1 MLKNKFKQSIIKN
14 SIIKNSLFISF
25 TLAGSLALLQGCVPV
40 AVIATPAVILGSN
53 AVSTNQSAESQTHD
67 FSIKL
72 EIIRIVN
79 ADKTLKN
86 NSNIES
92 AVFNNIVLL
101 LGQVPSQEIRN
112 AFIKKVS
119 KIKHV
124 ALVYDELTIEPV
136 VPISTYA
143 NDTWITTKVKSRL
156 VGKVNPTHFKIITQ
170 KGVVYLMAVTT
181 KSDGKIASEIASKT
195 NGVKKVI
202 EIYAYIKEEPKT
214 ENNAKIVTHDKS
226 NKSEK

>member
-1 MLKNKFKQSIIKN
+1 MLKNTLNQSYK
-14 SIIKNSLFISF
+14 SILKKTIFISI
-25 TLAGSLALLQGCVPV
+25 TLASSLTLLQGCVPV
-40 AVIATPAVILGSN
+40 AVVATPAVVLGSN
-53 AVSTNQSAESQTHD
+53 SISTNQSAESQTHD
-67 FSIKL
+67 FGIKL
-72 EIIRIVN
+72 EIIKIIN
-79 ADKTLKN
+79 EDKKLKN
-86 NSNIES
+86 TSNIES

-112 AFIKKVS
+112 DFVKKVS

-124 ALVYDELTIEPV
+124 ALVYDELTVEPV

-156 VGKVNPTHFKIITQ
+156 IGKVNPTHFKIITQ

-181 KSDGKIASEIASKT
+181 KTDGKIASDIASKT

-202 EIYAYIKEEPKT
+202 EIYAYIKEEPKG
-214 ENNAKIVTHDKS
+214 ENKAKVIKH
-226 NKSEK
+226 NKN